1 MVPELEV
8 YQKITKLHM
17 QTCELYSGLM
27 FSGTDSRHLNT
38 FFLLA
43 LFLFFGEM
51 QKPRVTEIQV
61 RMDCNGCVQKIK
73 KALLGISGV
82 YELYIDFP
90 QQKITIIGCADP
102 EKIVKAIKKTRKTA
116 IICSH
121 TEPPDPQAQPSDPDN
136 QGEAPPQESANPP
149 QQESATPPPS
159 EGPPT
164 EEASPAEA
172 PKDPPPPA
180 ESPKPD
186 AAEAPASKP
195 VQSSGPKDV
204 EEVHVIYHH
213 PPDFGYRYGY
223 NPSMSSPNMGQGYI
237 SGYWH
242 SYPTGPVFRPEPPA
256 PALAPAP
263 APAPAPTY
271 VTHSYNTH
279 RASPYV
285 TGYEYIRPPPQYT
298 HSTRPE
304 SYQQPQYSVHY
315 SRPAESY
322 PLPPQYTHYSRPE
335 RYREDYHYGNNGN
348 GNITSVFSDEN
359 PNACRIA

>member
-1 MVPELEV
+1 MVPELE
-8 YQKITKLHM
+8 
-17 QTCELYSGLM
+17 
-27 FSGTDSRHLNT
+27 
-38 FFLLA
+38 
-43 LFLFFGEM
+43 
-51 QKPRVTEIQV
+51 KPRVTEIQV

-136 QGEAPPQESANPP
+136 QGEGTAP
-149 QQESATPPPS
+149 
-159 EGPPT
+159 GVRPT
-164 EEASPAEA
+164 LLNKSLLPLLHQKAHQLKRASPAEA

-195 VQSSGPKDV
+195 V
-204 EEVHVIYHH
+204 H
-213 PPDFGYRYGY
+213 PQDQKMLKRF
-223 NPSMSSPNMGQGYI
+223 SL
-237 SGYWH
+237 
-242 SYPTGPVFRPEPPA
+242 FRPEPPA

-263 APAPAPTY
+263 APAPPPTY